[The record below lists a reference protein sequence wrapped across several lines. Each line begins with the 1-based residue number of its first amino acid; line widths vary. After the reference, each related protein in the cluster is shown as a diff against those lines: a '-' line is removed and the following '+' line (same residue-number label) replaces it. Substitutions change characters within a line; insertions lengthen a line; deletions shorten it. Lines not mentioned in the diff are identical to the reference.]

1 MSDPPSDSA
10 EIGGTVQS
18 VVFHNEENGYTIMQV
33 LDDQGGYLTVR
44 GKLPAAVAGEKIRA
58 AGTWK
63 SDRRFGRQFEATRI
77 TAQPPDSPEGIV
89 RFLSSGLIDGIGP
102 AYAERIVAAF
112 GNDTF
117 RVIEEE
123 SQRLEEVAGIG
134 KSRRLRI
141 KDSWKRQKSVR
152 DIMIFLHLHGLST
165 ARALRL
171 FKTYG
176 QEAVNILRADP
187 YRLARDIPGVGF
199 KTADDIARQ
208 MGQPPE
214 APRRLAAGILHA
226 LEQAERQGHC
236 ALPRPALLEEAA
248 RLLETEADGL
258 EMPLSQLILEG
269 RVVVESKGDEVLVF
283 STDLHGAEEAVAGR
297 IARLLQTPSSLP
309 TLDPEAAIAWFERH
323 HSLKLSDEQSDAV
336 LRAAK
341 ERFFVLTGGPGVGK
355 TTILRALIEIL
366 AAKKVNPV
374 LCAPT
379 GRAAKRLSE
388 STGRE
393 AFTLHRA
400 LEYQPVA
407 GFARN
412 RHRPLAG
419 DLFIID
425 ESSMIDLRLMAAF
438 LEAVPAHGHVL
449 LVGDADQLPSVGPGN
464 VLADL
469 ITSGVVP
476 VARLTHIYR
485 QAAESRIIKAAH
497 EVNEGQLPPLDN
509 PADADFFFLA
519 RQGAE
524 AITETVEHLISERIP
539 GRFGWHPRDGI
550 QVLTPMNRHSLGT
563 RELNARLQNALNPR
577 GETKLEIER
586 FGTTFRT
593 GDKVIQIRNNYD
605 KEIFNGDIG
614 HIAEITT
621 EPTSIYVSFEGHPR
635 VHYEPGELDELALA
649 YAVTIHKSQGS
660 EFPAVVIPLSTQH
673 FPMLQRNLL
682 YTAITRGKRLV
693 IVVGEKRALEIAVRN
708 REGLRR
714 HSGLAQRLRQAVEPA
729 RDAMKGA
736 TEEG

>member
-1 MSDPPSDSA
+1 MSDPSSDSA

-33 LDDQGGYLTVR
+33 QDDRAGPITVR
-44 GKLPAAVAGEKIRA
+44 GKLPAAVAGERIKA
-58 AGTWK
+58 MGSWK

-77 TAQPPDSPEGIV
+77 TAEPPATPEGII
-89 RFLSSGLIDGIGP
+89 RFLASGLIDGIGP
-102 AYAERIVAAF
+102 AYAERIVEAF

-141 KDSWKRQKSVR
+141 KESWKRQKSVR

-208 MGQPPE
+208 MGQSPE
-214 APRRLAAGILHA
+214 SPRRLAAGILHA

-248 RLLETEADGL
+248 RLLETDVGAL
-258 EMPLSQLILEG
+258 EMPLNQLILES
-269 RVVVESKGDEVLVF
+269 RVVVESNGTEVLVF
-283 STDLHGAEEAVAGR
+283 STDLHAAEEAVAR
-297 IARLLQTPSSLP
+297 SIRTLLDRPSKLP
-309 TLDPEAAIAWFERH
+309 TLDPETSIAWFERH
-323 HSLKLSDEQSDAV
+323 HSLKLSPEQADSV

-379 GRAAKRLSE
+379 GRAARRLSE

-419 DLFIID
+419 DLFIVD
-425 ESSMIDLRLMAAF
+425 EASMIDLRLMASF
-438 LEAVPAHGHVL
+438 LEAVPPHGHVL

-469 ITSGVVP
+469 IASGVVP

-497 EVNEGQLPPLDN
+497 EVNEGHLPPLDN
-509 PADADFFFLA
+509 APDADFFFLP

-524 AITETVEHLISERIP
+524 AITETLEHLIAERIP
-539 GRFGWHPRDGI
+539 ARYGWHPRDGI

-563 RELNARLQNALNPR
+563 RELNARLQKKLNPP
-577 GETKLEIER
+577 GGSKLEIER
-586 FGTTFRT
+586 FGTTYRT

-621 EPTSIYVSFEGHPR
+621 EPTSIYVTFEGHPR

-682 YTAITRGKRLV
+682 YTAITRGKRFV
-693 IVVGEKRALEIAVRN
+693 VVVGEQRALEIAVRN
-708 REGLRR
+708 RDGLRR
-714 HSGLAQRLRQAVEPA
+714 HSGLAQRLRTGGAA
-729 RDAMKGA
+729 GDDAMKERK
-736 TEEG
+736 EEG